1 MSKDTRID
9 RTYVAAT
16 GSPLIAELQ
25 KMVAVGDGQFPWSQM
40 LNAKE
45 VRFVYD
51 MLAWAEA
58 RSDFM
63 PNTLQ
68 GRWGVQIL
76 WKLTGSAKEWQ
87 AAQTTQLKKVA
98 KTKRAQAK
106 KGSTRPDLVARRDA
120 IALLKR
126 HKVRFDKSSPSNV
139 ELAHALH
146 SLGLIKES
154 PGNATA
160 KQLLIEWSGSSRY
173 WLSCL
178 PGI

>member
-1 MSKDTRID
+1 MPKDTRIE

-40 LNAKE
+40 LDAKE

-63 PNTLQ
+63 PNALQ

-76 WKLTGSAKEWQ
+76 WKLRGSAQEWQ
-87 AAQTTQLKKVA
+87 IAQASELKKA
-98 KTKRAQAK
+98 KRSKRPQAK
-106 KGSTRPDLVARRDA
+106 KGSTRPDLVARREA
-120 IALLKR
+120 KAVLKR
-126 HKVRFDKSSPSNV
+126 HKITFDKSSPSNL
-139 ELAHALH
+139 ELANALH
-146 SLGLIKES
+146 SLGFIKAS
-154 PGNATA
+154 PSRATA
-160 KQLLIEWSGSSRY
+160 KQLLVDWSEK
-173 WLSCL
+173 
-178 PGI
+178 